1 MLLKCVLCFVCTFAC
16 VCKGFV
22 FMERVVYVCVIC
34 MWCVCVSDTCMSDV
48 CVMCMN
54 IYQDTVQACIHTGTY
69 IQFPFR
75 LSSEVTVPRKL
86 SSMPSL
92 LWLGQGPVLE
102 SPLLKL
108 SSFDSTYQMTMEYAK
123 FIWVYW
129 PTQWAPGKWAGPG
142 RTYKSVLYLLYASS
156 VGWRKTNR
164 QASTEFS
171 TIQGMAKIRAHLGL
185 NCFLVWLF

>member
-1 MLLKCVLCFVCTFAC
+1 MWDYVMGASATHLTYCQAKGLFLSERIPLQLVTSFVFRGMKRCLPFGLLLKKNTSVFLPECSVLCPGKHFVPVHFSWLAECMC
-16 VCKGFV
+16 C
-22 FMERVVYVCVIC
+22 MYVC
-34 MWCVCVSDTCMSDV
+34 MNV

-129 PTQWAPGKWAGPG
+129 PTQWAPGK
-142 RTYKSVLYLLYASS
+142 
-156 VGWRKTNR
+156 
-164 QASTEFS
+164 
-171 TIQGMAKIRAHLGL
+171 
-185 NCFLVWLF
+185 